1 MDSFST
7 FPTTPISPA
16 RSATTVAPS
25 DATSLPNVS
34 RAIYV
39 GQGGDLS
46 VTMVDGD
53 DVTFEA
59 VPSGVLLPIRA
70 SIIKS
75 TGTTAT
81 SIVSLW

>member
-1 MDSFST
+1 MDSFSS
-7 FPTTPISPA
+7 FPITLISPA

-25 DATSLPNVS
+25 DATPLPYVS

-53 DVTFEA
+53 QVIFEA
-59 VPSGVLLPIRA
+59 VPSGALLSIRA
-70 SIIKS
+70 SGVNA
-75 TGTTAT
+75 TGTSA
-81 SIVSLW
+81 SGILSLW